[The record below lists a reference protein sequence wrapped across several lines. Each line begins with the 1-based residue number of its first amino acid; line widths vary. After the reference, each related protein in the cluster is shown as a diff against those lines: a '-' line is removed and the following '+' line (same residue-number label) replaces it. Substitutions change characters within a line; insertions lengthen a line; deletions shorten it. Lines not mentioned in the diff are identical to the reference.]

1 MNQPQKL
8 PQIEVGGNLQ
18 KSLEQGFRLDLKK
31 VLSESLQLT
40 VKNLGVM
47 LLAGIAA
54 LGLMM
59 LVSSLAISFAES
71 MGFMPEQLDEEGN
84 PVIFTK
90 PMMVVALLIG
100 LFALPPLTAGFTMM
114 AINHVVGLKSKA
126 TMVFDFYK
134 LTLPLATA
142 FIVPN
147 LLSGLIMNQ
156 DMITGVSLG
165 SLVYIPSIYISA
177 VFAFT
182 MPLMLERKIPVFQA
196 LPLAAK
202 LAHKNIGQLF
212 ILHAIINFAMLF
224 GIVTLVGIAFAAPF
238 AFTLQAVIY
247 REVCGIRLR
256 VEVNQDS
263 DKPGTSNSSDDDD
276 QDKGQFSA

>member
-8 PQIEVGGNLQ
+8 PQIEVGGNLD
-18 KSLEQGFRLDLKK
+18 KSLQQGFRLDLKK

-40 VKNLGVM
+40 VKNIGTM

-54 LGLMM
+54 LGFMM
-59 LVSSLAISFAES
+59 LVSSLAISLAES
-71 MGFMPEQLDEEGN
+71 LGYMPEVLDDEGN

-114 AINHVVGLKSKA
+114 TINHAVGLKSKA

-134 LTLPLATA
+134 MTLPLATA

-156 DMITGVSLG
+156 DMITGINLG

-256 VEVNQDS
+256 VEINQGDDPSNGS
-263 DKPGTSNSSDDDD
+263 DAGDNDD